1 MKYND
6 VQHLTISLS
15 HWKKN
20 EQPYEYGIPVADK
33 LAICIARI
41 VGAKIRAEKQVSN
54 PWGASQLTDENQV
67 LMDRVSDA
75 LDEATQALEALKAK
89 LNQP

>member
-1 MKYND
+1 MSKEYD
-6 VQHLTISLS
+6 H
-15 HWKKN
+15 
-20 EQPYEYGIPVADK
+20 PYEYEIPIADE
-33 LAICIARI
+33 LATCIALI
-41 VGAKIRAEKQVSN
+41 VEAKIRAEKQVSN